1 MDEKTKLMWK
11 IFAYVGLIVIILG
24 LVLSPILGY

>member
-11 IFAYVGLIVIILG
+11 IFAYAALAIIILG
-24 LVLSPILGY
+24 LVLSPVLGF